1 MTRVFVICGGLLGL
15 LGLSACGGEI
25 GLVMA
30 GASVA
35 TLIHTDKTVVD
46 HAVGFSTDRDCS
58 VLYLARDEN
67 YCKPP
72 VPIEPGQVAYMS
84 SALYCYRTLGGVS
97 CYDRP
102 DYTASS
108 QTRLVFGDTLI
119 APLAS
124 IPLAS
129 RSEPALR

>member
-1 MTRVFVICGGLLGL
+1 MTRIFVICGALLGL
-15 LGLSACGGEI
+15 TACGADV
-25 GLVMA
+25 GLVLLA
-30 GASVA
+30 TSTASF
-35 TLIHTDKTVVD
+35 IHTDKTVVD

-58 VLYLARDEN
+58 ILYMANDEN

-84 SALYCYRTLGGVS
+84 QALYCYRTLGGAT

-108 QTRLVFGDTLI
+108 QTRIVFGDTLI

-124 IPLAS
+124 TPMAALQQ
-129 RSEPALR
+129 PALE

>member
-1 MTRVFVICGGLLGL
+1 M
-15 LGLSACGGEI
+15 
-25 GLVMA
+25 
-30 GASVA
+30 
-35 TLIHTDKTVVD
+35 VD
-46 HAVGFSTDRDCS
+46 HAVSYSSDRDCS
-58 VLYLARDEN
+58 VLYMANDEN

-108 QTRLVFGDTLI
+108 QTRVVFGDTMISPLES
-119 APLAS
+119 APVA
-124 IPLAS
+124 
-129 RSEPALR
+129 ALHESALN